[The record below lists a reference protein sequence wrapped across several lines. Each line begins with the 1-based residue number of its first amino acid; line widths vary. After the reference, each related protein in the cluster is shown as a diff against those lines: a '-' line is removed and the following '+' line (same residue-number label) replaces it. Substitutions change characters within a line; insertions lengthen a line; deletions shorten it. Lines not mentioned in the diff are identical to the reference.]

1 MIMKIYEKKMNK
13 KIFFSLYIIMESTD
27 EIKYSQYDHIPSF
40 KTNKDDQF
48 RKEIESIPYTIK
60 YIRDK
65 KIRDFE
71 KIFRMEIDCTYEIND
86 PLLIRHFFFKA
97 VEEVNDDLINNKKT
111 YRVHFRDETNTHFIN
126 ETQTYW
132 EKIGFHNDD
141 GTLNNSKVDNHIKTL
156 DLIIR

>member
-1 MIMKIYEKKMNK
+1 
-13 KIFFSLYIIMESTD
+13 MESTD